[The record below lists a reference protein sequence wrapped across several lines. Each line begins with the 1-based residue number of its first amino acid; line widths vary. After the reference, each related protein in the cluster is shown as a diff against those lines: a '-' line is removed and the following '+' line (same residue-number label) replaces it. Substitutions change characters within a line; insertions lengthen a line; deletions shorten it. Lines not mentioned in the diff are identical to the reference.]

1 MGRTGSGIW
10 LHGVPRVSYARSPY
24 ATEGC
29 VALANDDMAYLMRDL
44 EPRRTPVIIAD
55 EVNWVRPADQASER
69 HAFDTL
75 LTQWRQA
82 HARGNIRTLQALQTA
97 DFIARSNSLMHK
109 VSNGT
114 EAQRSTPGTG
124 LQIAWRNV
132 SVFRWKRQTEV
143 AIVNYTGVASM
154 PSQSIDRRQYW
165 VREQGRWRLFFDGA
179 V

>member
-75 LTQWRQA
+75 LTQWRQ
-82 HARGNIRTLQALQTA
+82 L
-97 DFIARSNSLMHK
+97 
-109 VSNGT
+109 
-114 EAQRSTPGTG
+114 
-124 LQIAWRNV
+124 
-132 SVFRWKRQTEV
+132 
-143 AIVNYTGVASM
+143 
-154 PSQSIDRRQYW
+154 
-165 VREQGRWRLFFDGA
+165 
-179 V
+179 